1 MDAKGIAS
9 ELGRSAR
16 NPLAPGRGRHTVA
29 MLQECYLGTMVIGN
43 TMGSK
48 DLPLPWATEDISI
61 LLVMDTTIK
70 WVIAALD
77 RFGGR
82 DGDIEKSKEIF
93 QGHFLPEYIF

>member
-1 MDAKGIAS
+1 M
-9 ELGRSAR
+9 
-16 NPLAPGRGRHTVA
+16 A

-48 DLPLPWATEDISI
+48 DRLPPWATEGISV

-77 RFGGR
+77 QFGSR
-82 DGDIEKSKEIF
+82 DGDTVKSKEIF
-93 QGHFLPEYIF
+93 QGHFLPEYML